1 MVSLTIRTRK
11 LKTAPLGYV
20 LWGML
25 AVSASGQQAPYV
37 RPGSFELG
45 PYVGASYGI
54 VNAQYMLGGNLTFAA
69 TRTILPYVE
78 YSYFPQV
85 EHPLASVIGTP
96 PPGATLSVDRNIS
109 FSDFHAGIHL
119 RIPIK
124 ETRYVPYLAFG
135 VGALEHSDQKV
146 TVTTT
151 FSDGTSVTPKSVL
164 QPGGSD
170 FAVNGGGGLRIYLSQ
185 RVGLRAEAKVY
196 KPTGTFNSPFGKVE
210 FGIFYQFR

>member
-11 LKTAPLGYV
+11 LKTASLVYV
-20 LWGML
+20 LWGTL
-25 AVSASGQQAPYV
+25 AMSAFGQQAPFV

-85 EHPLASVIGTP
+85 ANPTVLPAPPAGGTV
-96 PPGATLSVDRNIS
+96 SVDRNVS
-109 FSDFHAGIHL
+109 FSDFHAGIHY

-135 VGALEHSDQKV
+135 VGALTHSDQTL

-151 FSDGTSVTPKSVL
+151 FSDGTKIITHPV

-196 KPTGTFNSPFGKVE
+196 KPTGTFNSTFGKVE